1 MKLVKNYKFI
11 IIISLIIAGCESN
24 TEPILQ
30 KVPKPYMSLHIGD
43 IRQYYD
49 DPEGLYLQTKIVDT
63 THRVDGQKVFVFEE
77 SFLSSGVIFKGTN
90 YYFIKNGFFLQTELD
105 TVTNPTKNHENPF
118 LESKPAKIFPKK
130 GDYFMRTAGVQ
141 DSEKVF
147 FKINIIDS
155 LNTTYRTFNNVAE
168 YKVINSSSASLR
180 GAAYYAEGYGHI
192 GSIFISNTDTAKIF
206 IIYSKVDNKEI
217 GKYVT
222 FFDKTPSTNTKHKPL
237 SLLNLIM
244 N

>member
-1 MKLVKNYKFI
+1 MKLINNYKFI
-11 IIISLIIAGCESN
+11 IIIFLIITGCKSN

-30 KVPKPYMSLHIGD
+30 NLPKPYMSLHVGD

-77 SFLSSGVIFKGTN
+77 SFFSSGVVYKGTN

-105 TVTNPTKNHENPF
+105 TVTNPTINHDNPF
-118 LESKPAKIFPKK
+118 LESKLAKILPKK

-155 LNTTYRTFNNVAE
+155 LNTTYKTFNNVAE
-168 YKVINSSSASLR
+168 YQVINSSPASLR
-180 GAAYYAEGYGHI
+180 GGSYYAESYGHI

-206 IIYSKVDNKEI
+206 IIYSKVGNKEI

-222 FFDKTPSTNTKHKPL
+222 FFDKAQSATTKYKYIPL
-237 SLLNLIM
+237 SNLN
-244 N
+244 NN